1 MPREVTRLSLLFHS
15 QVRNPTYRKKK
26 AKIENRKAKGRGRG
40 GKDTERMMG
49 QGNRAETWPGNHE
62 NAETGGNRI
71 SKRRNEDRTQAV

>member
-1 MPREVTRLSLLFHS
+1 MRQYASRSRKVLAISPFTSEKSNL
-15 QVRNPTYRKKK
+15 QKKK
-26 AKIENRKAKGRGRG
+26 AKIENKKAKGGE
-40 GKDTERMMG
+40 DTERMMG

>member
-40 GKDTERMMG
+40 GGK
-49 QGNRAETWPGNHE
+49 
-62 NAETGGNRI
+62 
-71 SKRRNEDRTQAV
+71 TQRE